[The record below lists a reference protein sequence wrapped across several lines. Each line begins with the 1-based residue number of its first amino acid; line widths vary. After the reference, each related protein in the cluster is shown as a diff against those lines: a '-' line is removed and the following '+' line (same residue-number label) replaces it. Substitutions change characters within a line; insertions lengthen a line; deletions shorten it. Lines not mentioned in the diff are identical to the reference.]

1 MATIDA
7 HLHLWDLGH
16 GTYSWLSDAVAPIN
30 RTFAFAEVEPQLAA
44 AGVDRVVLVQ
54 AADTADDTAA
64 MLAVAAA
71 QPRVAGVVGWID
83 LLQPDAVAGALD
95 RSAAEGP
102 LVGIRHLIH
111 DEADPDWLTQD
122 AVHRSLA
129 VLASRGL
136 AFDVIGVLPRHLE
149 HALALADEQP
159 DLRLV
164 VDHLGTPPV
173 GSEPGE
179 WARLIDE
186 LGRRPNVFVKLSGLT
201 TLGPSGR
208 ATAAELSPYVDR
220 ALAAFGPSRMLY
232 GGDWPV
238 STLAA
243 PYDDTIAVARDLVA
257 ALTPAERD
265 DVFGG
270 AAARAYRLP

>member
-1 MATIDA
+1 MTVDA
-7 HLHLWDLGH
+7 HLHLWDLEH

-54 AADTADDTAA
+54 AAGTHEDSEA
-64 MLAVAAA
+64 MFAVAAA
-71 QPRVAGVVGWID
+71 QPMVAGVVAWVD
-83 LLQPDAVAGALD
+83 LLHPEAVGDALD
-95 RSAAEGP
+95 RWAARGP

-111 DEADPDWLTQD
+111 DEADPDWLAQD

-129 VLASRGL
+129 VLAARDL

-149 HALALADEQP
+149 LALALADEQP

-173 GSEPGE
+173 GAEPGE
-179 WARLIDE
+179 WGRLIDE

-208 ATAAELSPYVDR
+208 ATAGDLRPYVDR

-238 STLAA
+238 STLATSYA
-243 PYDDTIAVARDLVA
+243 ETAAVTRDLLA
-257 ALTPAERD
+257 PLAPAERD
-265 DVFGG
+265 DILAG

>member
-1 MATIDA
+1 MTVDA
-7 HLHLWDLGH
+7 HLHLWDLDH
-16 GTYSWLSDAVAPIN
+16 GTYSWLSDAVEPIN
-30 RTFAFAEVEPQLAA
+30 RTFTFAEVAPQLAA
-44 AGVDRVVLVQ
+44 EGVDRVVLVQ
-54 AADTADDTAA
+54 AADTAEDTAA
-64 MLAVAAA
+64 MLAVAAE
-71 QPRVAGVVGWID
+71 QPSVAGVVGWVD
-83 LLQPDAVAGALD
+83 LLKPDAAGDALD
-95 RSAAEGP
+95 RWTAAGP

-111 DEADPDWLTQD
+111 DEPDPDWLAQD

-129 VLASRGL
+129 MLASRGL

-149 HALALADEQP
+149 HALALADELP

-173 GSEPGE
+173 GAVPGE
-179 WARLIDE
+179 WGRRIDE

-208 ATAAELSPYVDR
+208 AMAADLRPYVDR

-238 STLAA
+238 STLAT
-243 PYDDTIAVARDLVA
+243 PYAETIAVARDLVA
-257 ALTPAERD
+257 SLGSAERAE
-265 DVFGG
+265 VFGG
-270 AAARAYRLP
+270 AAPPAYRLP

>member
-1 MATIDA
+1 MTVDA
-7 HLHLWDLGH
+7 HLHLWDLEH

-54 AADTADDTAA
+54 AADTVEDTAA
-64 MLAVAAA
+64 MFAVAASHP
-71 QPRVAGVVGWID
+71 QIAGVVGWVD
-83 LLQPDAVAGALD
+83 LLHPDAVGAALD
-95 RSAAEGP
+95 RWAAAGP

-111 DEADPDWLTQD
+111 DEPDPDWLAQE

-136 AFDVIGVLPRHLE
+136 AYDVIGVLPRHLE

-164 VDHLGTPPV
+164 IDHLGTPPI
-173 GSEPGE
+173 GSDPGE
-179 WARLIDE
+179 WGRLLDE

-208 ATAAELSPYVDR
+208 ATAADLRPFVDR

-238 STLAA
+238 STLAT
-243 PYDDTIAVARDLVA
+243 PYAETIAVARDLVA
-257 ALTPAERD
+257 ALSSAERAE
-265 DVFGG
+265 VFAG

>member
-1 MATIDA
+1 MTVDA
-7 HLHLWDLGH
+7 HLHLWDLEH

-30 RTFAFAEVEPQLAA
+30 RSFAFAEVEPQLAA

-54 AADTADDTAA
+54 AAGTEEDTAA
-64 MLAVAAA
+64 MLAVAAEHP
-71 QPRVAGVVGWID
+71 QVAGVVGWVD
-83 LLQPDAVAGALD
+83 LLQPDTIGDALD
-95 RSAAEGP
+95 RWASAGP
-102 LVGIRHLIH
+102 LAGIRHLIH
-111 DEADPDWLTQD
+111 DEPDPDWLSQD

-136 AFDVIGVLPRHLE
+136 AYDVIGVLPRHLE

-159 DLRLV
+159 GLRLV

-173 GSEPGE
+173 GSEPGQ

-208 ATAAELSPYVDR
+208 ATVPDLRPYVDR

-238 STLAA
+238 STLAT
-243 PYDDTIAVARDLVA
+243 PYAETIAVARELLT
-257 ALTPAERD
+257 ALTPTERA

-270 AAARAYRLP
+270 AAARAYRLR